1 MSTATEIDVK
11 ELLAKIDSGRRPT
24 LLDVRNDDEFGN
36 WKIEG
41 RAGFEI
47 IHVPYFDFIE
57 DEQAA
62 IERVPAHEV
71 VVVCAKG
78 GSSEMVADILRGAG
92 IPARNLI
99 GGMIAYG
106 EYLEPLKV
114 PRPRDEEGDF
124 EIWQFNRRGKGCL
137 SYAIL
142 SEGDA
147 IVVDPSRAI
156 DVYASFLEQYGVR
169 KVHVLDTHVHA
180 DHVSGSR
187 SLAERLGAD
196 HTSMKG
202 GESIRVGKIL
212 FQAIATPGHTP
223 NSFCFLA
230 AGRYLLSGDTLF
242 TKSVGRPDL
251 GGQVVEWSLDLFD
264 TLKDRLGTLSDSTLV
279 LPAHYSDMTEIDP
292 NGVVAA
298 RLGQLRHDLPEFKV
312 HDPNRFSEMML
323 QAVRTP
329 PPEYARIID
338 VNLGNSTVDADLMVR
353 LAQTKRSVLC
363 SFLPTETRFRRYQNT
378 SRIRSTIF
386 AVAASK
392 RITLPE
398 RTTRRIPTIMGGSC
412 CSNPSGKG

>member
-156 DVYASFLEQYGVR
+156 DVYASFLEQSGVR

-223 NSFCFLA
+223 NSFCRAISPEWRHALHEIRRTSRSRRS
-230 AGRYLLSGDTLF
+230 GR
-242 TKSVGRPDL
+242 R
-251 GGQVVEWSLDLFD
+251 VVPGS
-264 TLKDRLGTLSDSTLV
+264 
-279 LPAHYSDMTEIDP
+279 
-292 NGVVAA
+292 
-298 RLGQLRHDLPEFKV
+298 LRHAKGPARHVVRFDLSASCALFR
-312 HDPNRFSEMML
+312 HDG
-323 QAVRTP
+323 
-329 PPEYARIID
+329 D
-338 VNLGNSTVDADLMVR
+338 
-353 LAQTKRSVLC
+353 
-363 SFLPTETRFRRYQNT
+363 
-378 SRIRSTIF
+378 
-386 AVAASK
+386 
-392 RITLPE
+392 
-398 RTTRRIPTIMGGSC
+398 
-412 CSNPSGKG
+412 